1 MDIPLEKTKQVCFQ
15 TIITASNFQSC
26 LNGCSSQKEP
36 TMAVHSKPFLHW
48 ILGYT
53 MYIIVSEIL
62 QDAKVININIKELNA
77 YTDTSFI

>member
-1 MDIPLEKTKQVCFQ
+1 
-15 TIITASNFQSC
+15 
-26 LNGCSSQKEP
+26 
-36 TMAVHSKPFLHW
+36 
-48 ILGYT
+48 